1 MKTPLSL
8 FNLLIV
14 LCLFSCNN
22 QPVVNKAAKNK
33 TAKADL
39 ILFNGTIY
47 TVDEDLPK
55 AEAVAMK
62 NGKITFVGSNEDIQS
77 WLPDATKVIDLEG
90 KTVYPGFIES
100 HGHLLGL
107 GRQKTRLELANLKS
121 YDELVA
127 LVAET
132 VKTTQ
137 KGEWILGR
145 GWHQSKWEKIP
156 KPSVKGFQVHD
167 ALSAVSP
174 DNPVF
179 LGHASGHAGFANAKA
194 MELAKVNSETTFT
207 DDGEIMKDT
216 DGNPTGIFVENAEQ
230 LITAHIPESTP
241 ESDAKALQAAIDEC
255 LQYGVT
261 SFQDA
266 GSEQKD
272 IDLYKS
278 FLDKNQFPIRLYVM
292 LAGWAE
298 DDSLLQKWYANGPE
312 IGLGENHLTIRSI
325 KMYSDGALGSRGAW
339 LLKEYSDRPAHFGN
353 NIMEM
358 EAIYKTASNALQ
370 NGFQVCTHAIGD
382 KANREVLNQYQK
394 ALEAHPDAAKKAR
407 FRIEHAQHLS
417 LEDIPR
423 FAEMGIIASIQGIH
437 MASDRP
443 WAIDRLGKKRIEEGA
458 YVWQKLLQSGAK
470 VINGT
475 DTPVEPLS
483 PFACFYAS
491 VTRQTLGGKPDGG
504 YEADQKMTRE
514 QALKTYTLDA
524 AYGSFEEDIKGS
536 IEVGKLADFVVLD
549 RDLMQ
554 VPSEQI
560 LRTQVLYTIIGGEVV
575 FEGEK

>member
-1 MKTPLSL
+1 MKSPIFLSIFL
-8 FNLLIV
+8 FSLL
-14 LCLFSCNN
+14 LFSCNN
-22 QPVVNKAAKNK
+22 EQTSNTSTASNTPK
-33 TAKADL
+33 TDL
-39 ILFNGTIY
+39 ILYNGTIY
-47 TVDEDLPK
+47 TADENLPK
-55 AEAVAMK
+55 AEAIAVK
-62 NGKITFVGSNEDIQS
+62 DGEITFVGSNADIQS
-77 WLPDATKVIDLEG
+77 WIPDAAKVVDLEG
-90 KTVYPGFIES
+90 KTVLPGFIES

-107 GRQKTRLELANLKS
+107 GRQKTQLELANLRS
-121 YDELVA
+121 YEQLVD
-127 LVAET
+127 LVAEA
-132 VKTTQ
+132 VKTAK

-156 KPSVKGFQVHD
+156 NPSVKGFQTHEL
-167 ALSAVSP
+167 LSVVSP

-179 LGHASGHAGFANAKA
+179 LTHASGHAGFANAKA
-194 MELAKVNSETTFT
+194 MKMAGITSETTFPE
-207 DDGEIMKDT
+207 DGEIMKDA

-230 LITAHIPESTP
+230 LITKIIPESTP
-241 ESDAKALQAAIDEC
+241 ETDAKALQAAVEEC
-255 LQYGVT
+255 LKYGIT

-272 IDLYKS
+272 IDLYKN
-278 FLDKNQFPIRLYVM
+278 FLSNNQLKIRLYVM

-298 DDSLLQKWYANGPE
+298 DDSLLQKWYAKGPE
-312 IGLGENHLTIRSI
+312 IGLGDNHLTIRSI
-325 KMYSDGALGSRGAW
+325 KMYADGALGSRGAW
-339 LLKEYSDRPAHFGN
+339 LLDEYSDRPAHFGN
-353 NIMEM
+353 NIMDM
-358 EAIYKTASNALQ
+358 EAIYKTASNGLQ

-382 KANREVLNQYQK
+382 KANREVLNQYEK
-394 ALEAHPDAAKKAR
+394 AFAAYPEAAKNAR

-423 FAEMGIIASIQGIH
+423 FGELGIIASIQGIH

-475 DTPVEPLS
+475 DTPVEPVN

-491 VTRQTLGGKPDGG
+491 VTRQTLAGTPEGG

-549 RDLMQ
+549 KDLMQ
-554 VPSEQI
+554 IPVEQI
-560 LRTQVLYTIIGGEVV
+560 LRTKVVYTIVGGEIV
-575 FEGEK
+575 FEGE